1 MSDAVGPLETQHEE
15 RVKAGALNG
24 SVELNIDELRL
35 EGFRAADQYVIAEAM
50 QSELSRLLGQR
61 GTPELVGQS
70 KSVDRLDAG
79 AIRVG
84 AETRPG
90 ATGREIAR
98 HIHRSL
104 IARPAR

>member
-1 MSDAVGPLETQHEE
+1 
-15 RVKAGALNG
+15 
-24 SVELNIDELRL
+24 
-35 EGFRAADQYVIAEAM
+35 
-50 QSELSRLLGQR
+50 
-61 GTPELVGQS
+61 
-70 KSVDRLDAG
+70 LDAG